1 MQHKN
6 NHNVY
11 NEAMRYIH
19 NAEEIL
25 QTKANKNG
33 MYYQDEK
40 YCKMSCGTAYKG
52 VLMAIKEYIK
62 QKNIT
67 IERKPY
73 QRIKIDNIKE
83 RLSELKDY
91 EMQNHLKNA
100 YNILHLSGYY
110 DWTTSINLINDGIQ
124 IAKKIIEKIK

>member
-1 MQHKN
+1 MHHKN
-6 NHNVY
+6 NRTVY

-40 YCKMSCGTAYKG
+40 YCKMACGTAYNG

-110 DWTTSINLINDGIQ
+110 DGTTSINLINDGIL

>member
-1 MQHKN
+1 
-6 NHNVY
+6 
-11 NEAMRYIH
+11 MRYIH

-25 QTKANKNG
+25 QTKAKRNG

-40 YCKMSCGTAYKG
+40 YCKMACGTAYSG
-52 VLMAIKEYIK
+52 VLIAIKEYIK

-91 EMQNHLKNA
+91 EMQNHLKHA
-100 YNILHLSGYY
+100 YIILHLSGYY
-110 DWTTSINLINDGIQ
+110 DGTTAINVIQSGIE
-124 IAKKIIEKIK
+124 IARKIIEKIK